1 MDKEFLEKA
10 TEMIPTIYEDGVKP
24 TTVESGKVLSL
35 IPKTINAALSPLRIW
50 IAQKEYNVAETEK
63 LLAEKLSRVSEDEI
77 VTPESYVAVPAL
89 QAISYSMS
97 SDELRE
103 MYANLLAKAM
113 YVDTKEKV
121 HPSLVEIIKQLSP
134 LDAFVFKSI
143 MSCDA
148 VPIVDLIY
156 KNKKGA
162 YRVISKNITA
172 IVPDKVELVGVS
184 VDNLKKQG
192 LIFIP
197 EDGYYTNDSVYL
209 PVVNSEFYKK
219 MEASHPVSNDGFE
232 FDTKKKTVEKTN
244 LGRLFYEVCI
254 QNI

>member
-1 MDKEFLEKA
+1 MDKELLEKA
-10 TEMIPTIYEDGVKP
+10 TEIIPTIYDDGVKP
-24 TTVESGKVLSL
+24 ATVESGKVLSL

-50 IAQKEYNVAETEK
+50 IAQKEYNVAETEQ
-63 LLAEKLSRVSEDEI
+63 LLAEKLSKVSEDKI

-113 YVDTKEKV
+113 YADTKEKV

-143 MSCDA
+143 MGCEV
-148 VPIVDLIY
+148 VPIVDFVY
-156 KNKKGA
+156 KNKEEA
-162 YRVISKNITA
+162 YRIISKNITA
-172 IVPDKVELVGVS
+172 IIPDKVKLVGVS
-184 VDNLKKQG
+184 INNLQKQG

-197 EDGYYTNDSVYL
+197 EDGYYTNDSVYS
-209 PVVNSEFYKK
+209 PIINGEFYNTMK
-219 MEASHPVSNDGFE
+219 ASHPTSNDGFA
-232 FDTKKKTVEKTN
+232 FDIKKKTVEKTN
-244 LGRLFYEVCI
+244 LGSLFYEVCI